1 MYAREV
7 KDKKKFAVKNTKTKL
22 QWVQKCWKFVLEYF
36 AFDDIF

>member
-1 MYAREV
+1 MYARGV

-22 QWVQKCWKFVLEYF
+22 QGVWKYWKSVLEYF